1 MSEEMFSTY
10 QVADMLGTTP
20 AHVAEWMRKGWL
32 PFIRLPDGPVRVSQA
47 VLTHFLQRRGVDVDT
62 VLAKAEFTDGDY
74 EADMPP
80 LQPPPE
86 DENDLSAY
94 LEQPPT
100 AEGMLDQPS
109 AEDELDPGPA
119 PQAMETPMADELPDQ
134 AEEDLPEAVEDSLPQ
149 EPPHGPEA
157 GDIPGI
163 DSLREA
169 ILKSARDQ
177 SSPPEPRQPAPTSDA
192 PTRSATQTRPGV
204 PPPYPTEPEPD
215 ELDLTEDQPPS
226 DEPSPVAPPP
236 PPTAEPIEEP
246 VEKPRDQRDGHPVDL
261 SAPPSDAAEQ
271 VARAI
276 LTDAIARGASHVHLW
291 LEGEQLRLL
300 WRMDGVLHE
309 TETFGRRLP
318 GELTSGVLRAMR
330 SLAGLPASRPEA
342 PLRASFTF
350 EADAQR
356 VRARLVELP
365 SQSGSAMAIELRS
378 LTAPTHTIATLGL
391 SDAHEATLRS
401 LLDSPAGLV
410 VLVSPPGHRIAD
422 VRDAVIG
429 HLVGSGRHTATPG
442 AMRVAGVTQL
452 STDDPLK
459 WAGDVDADAIALRS
473 LDDVDVAAVCE
484 SATGRLIVS
493 HVTAGD
499 APEAIDALL
508 AGGAGAGRL
517 AGVLGGVFAL
527 RSLGRLC
534 LFCREQLSPSDADL
548 TPLGPLAREVS
559 FPVWRAVGCRECC
572 QSGYRGTTHL
582 SAPLVVTR
590 AMAAEMRRDPDLRTL
605 DLAARA
611 AGLAS
616 LHEDALRVLRE
627 GASTPT
633 QLARALRSRPGE
645 TLT

>member
-20 AHVAEWMRKGWL
+20 ANVAEWMRKGWL
-32 PFIRLPDGPVRVSQA
+32 PFIRLPDGPVRVSQG

-74 EADMPP
+74 EAELPP
-80 LQPPPE
+80 LQPPPDDE
-86 DENDLSAY
+86 DDLSAY
-94 LEQPPT
+94 LEEPPPA
-100 AEGMLDQPS
+100 AEGVLDQPL
-109 AEDELDPGPA
+109 AEDEIDPGPA
-119 PQAMETPMADELPDQ
+119 TRQPETPATEDLAEQVEDHLEEDQDHALP
-134 AEEDLPEAVEDSLPQ
+134 EDLPD
-149 EPPHGPEA
+149 EPETEG
-157 GDIPGI
+157 IPGI

-177 SSPPEPRQPAPTSDA
+177 SRTLDPAENPPPADEA
-192 PTRSATQTRPGV
+192 TRSATETGPSV
-204 PPPYPTEPEPD
+204 PPPYPAEVDGPD
-215 ELDLTEDQPPS
+215 EADLVEDRPAVEEHAHEAPSQPS
-226 DEPSPVAPPP
+226 E
-236 PPTAEPIEEP
+236 EPIEEP
-246 VEKPRDQRDGHPVDL
+246 AHEPRDEPPMDL

-271 VARAI
+271 VARGI

-300 WRMDGVLHE
+300 WRIDSVLHE
-309 TETFGRRLP
+309 IETFRRRLP
-318 GELTSGVLRAMR
+318 GALTSGVLRAMR

-350 EADAQR
+350 EADAHR

-365 SQSGSAMAIELRS
+365 SESGSAMAIELCS
-378 LTAPTHTIATLGL
+378 LTAANHTIATLGL
-391 SDAHEATLRS
+391 ADAHQLTLRS

-410 VLVSPPGHRIAD
+410 VLASPPGHRITD

-429 HLVGSGRHTATPG
+429 HLVALGRHIAAP
-442 AMRVAGVTQL
+442 APMRIAGVTL
-452 STDDPLK
+452 LPPEDSLK

-473 LDDVDVAAVCE
+473 LDDVNLAAVCE
-484 SATGRLIVS
+484 AATGRLIVS

-499 APEAIDALL
+499 AAEAIDTLL
-508 AGGAGAGRL
+508 ASGAGAGRL
-517 AGVLGGVFAL
+517 ASVLRGVFAV
-527 RSLGRLC
+527 RSLRRLC
-534 LFCREQLSPSDADL
+534 LFCREQLSPSEADL

-559 FPVWRAVGCRECC
+559 FPVWQAAGCRECS

-582 SAPLVVTR
+582 AGPLVVTR
-590 AMAAEMRRDPDLRTL
+590 AMAAETRRDPDLRTL

-633 QLARALRSRPGE
+633 QLARALRTRPGE
-645 TLT
+645 TLG

>member
-1 MSEEMFSTY
+1 MPEEMFSTY

-20 AHVAEWMRKGWL
+20 ANVAEWMRKGWL

-74 EADMPP
+74 EADVPP

-100 AEGMLDQPS
+100 AEGVLDQPS

-119 PQAMETPMADELPDQ
+119 PQATETPMADELPQQQED
-134 AEEDLPEAVEDSLPQ
+134 DLPDTVEDSLPQ

-157 GDIPGI
+157 EDIPGI

-177 SSPPEPRQPAPTSDA
+177 SSPPEPRQTAPTSDE
-192 PTRSATQTRPGV
+192 PTRSATQTGPAA
-204 PPPYPTEPEPD
+204 PPPYPAEPD
-215 ELDLTEDQPPS
+215 EVDLTEDQPPG
-226 DEPSPVAPPP
+226 DEPGHVAPHPP
-236 PPTAEPIEEP
+236 MAEPIEEP
-246 VEKPRDQRDGHPVDL
+246 AQERDEHPVDI

-276 LTDAIARGASHVHLW
+276 LTDAITRGASHVHLW

-309 TETFGRRLP
+309 TETFRRRLP

-365 SQSGSAMAIELRS
+365 SESGSAMAIELRS
-378 LTAPTHTIATLGL
+378 LTSPTHTIATLGL

-429 HLVGSGRHTATPG
+429 HLVGSGRHAATPG
-442 AMRVAGVTQL
+442 PMRVAGVTQL
-452 STDDPLK
+452 PADDPLK

-517 AGVLGGVFAL
+517 AGVLGGVFAV

-572 QSGYRGTTHL
+572 RSGYRGTTHL
-582 SAPLVVTR
+582 AAPLVVTR
-590 AMAAEMRRDPDLRTL
+590 AMAAEMRRNPDLRTL
-605 DLAARA
+605 ELAARA

-645 TLT
+645 TFA